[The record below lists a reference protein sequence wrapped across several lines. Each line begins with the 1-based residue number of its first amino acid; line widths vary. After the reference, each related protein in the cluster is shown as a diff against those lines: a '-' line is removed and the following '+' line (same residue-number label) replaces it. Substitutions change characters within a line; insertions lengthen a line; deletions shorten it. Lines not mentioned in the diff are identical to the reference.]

1 MASRLIDNL
10 IAARL
15 LYMLV
20 TPFEKTEAY
29 KLGIIDAHGKIL
41 RKANTLTTD
50 EERNSYNYLNRLI
63 FNVKRLINKLPGGE
77 SKLKNLVAA
86 YYLVKESYQNKKTI
100 INEQEFMSI
109 VEKLETI
116 TLVEEEI
123 FVEKFLRKLEEEGGG
138 GVPNVTGAGVSTD
151 KPVVK
156 KKDIKKYQKINR
168 RNTPLKVDC

>member
-10 IAARL
+10 IAVRL

-20 TPFEKTEAY
+20 TPFDKTEAY
-29 KLGIIDAHGKIL
+29 KLGIIDANGKIL
-41 RKANTLTTD
+41 RKASSLTTP
-50 EERNSYNYLNRLI
+50 EEKDAYNYLSRLV

-77 SKLKNLVAA
+77 SKLKNIVAA

-123 FVEKFLRKLEEEGGG
+123 FVEKFLNTLEEEGEGSA
-138 GVPNVTGAGVSTD
+138 NVTGAGVSTD
-151 KPVVK
+151 EPVVK
-156 KKDIKKYQKINR
+156 KKDVKKYRKLTR
-168 RNTPLKVDC
+168 RSAPMNVAC